1 MAFLFK
7 LLELKDEIGMA
18 SNMPSAFR
26 LISCRKDRGAHRG
39 GDSSRA
45 PYGLKIIE
53 SCIACPYRKEEI
65 FCNLSPS
72 ALQHLATITSPSTY
86 PKGATLFI
94 EGEEP
99 RGIFILCQGRAKLST
114 TSIDGKTLITR
125 IAEAGDVLGLP
136 GTVSGKPYELRA
148 EILEPTQ
155 ANFISRTDFLK
166 FLAENGGIGVRVA
179 QQLAEIYQA
188 AIAEMRTIGVGH
200 SATEKLARLLLD
212 LVADADRG
220 PGEIKIALT
229 FTHEEIAQIIGTSR
243 ETVTR
248 LLSVFRKK
256 DLVYLK
262 GSTLIV
268 RNKAGLARLTGD

>member
-1 MAFLFK
+1 M
-7 LLELKDEIGMA
+7 
-18 SNMPSAFR
+18 
-26 LISCRKDRGAHRG
+26 H
-39 GDSSRA
+39 
-45 PYGLKIIE
+45 GLRIIE
-53 SCIACPYRKEEI
+53 SCLTCPYRTEQI
-65 FCNLSPS
+65 FCNLPPS
-72 ALQHLATITSPSTY
+72 ALQRLATITSPSTY
-86 PKGATLFI
+86 PKGATLFT

-99 RGIFILCQGRAKLST
+99 RGVFIICQGRAKLST

-125 IAEAGDVLGLP
+125 IAEPGDVLGLP

-148 EILEPTQ
+148 DILEPTQ

-166 FLAENGGIGVRVA
+166 FLEENGEVGVRVA
-179 QQLAEIYQA
+179 SQLAEIYQA

-220 PGEIKIALT
+220 AGEIKIALT

-248 LLSVFRKK
+248 LLSTFKKK

-268 RNKAGLARLTGD
+268 RNKAGLEKLTGD